1 VRSLHDGGPLRPADL
16 RGRLAAT
23 DVITAG
29 QAFLD
34 LLLRAS
40 LDGLI
45 VRGPVVAGEQDGVE
59 YAIARDHGL
68 VAVEERAAIPPTV
81 QDRVKGTEESR
92 GRKPLIN
99 LGAGQVDQAGGVHHQ
114 LSAYRSPT
122 SAPLPR
128 RRPRRPGH
136 ARWPDRGP

>member
-1 VRSLHDGGPLRPADL
+1 
-16 RGRLAAT
+16 
-23 DVITAG
+23 
-29 QAFLD
+29 
-34 LLLRAS
+34 
-40 LDGLI
+40 
-45 VRGPVVAGEQDGVE
+45 VE

-128 RRPRRPGH
+128 PPAQAARSRSVAGPWPLRYLRANSARAASRSTAEPGPSQS
-136 ARWPDRGP
+136 ATSA